1 MPPTN
6 KAPTWMMVRN
16 HENYKY
22 FFIRPTTKQ
31 VVARYNK
38 KFHTSL
44 GTAGEAAGSEVAAAQ
59 PTAAVPPTTEV

>member
-1 MPPTN
+1 
-6 KAPTWMMVRN
+6 MMVRN

-44 GTAGEAAGSEVAAAQ
+44 GTAGEAAGSEVQ
-59 PTAAVPPTTEV
+59 LM